1 MKKKDST
8 RPQKIIATVAQMIIE
23 SGIPSITMPK
33 VARRVGISQS
43 NIYLYFKNKDDL
55 MKQVFLTQK
64 RLMNDYLK
72 ERFTPQ
78 ADVISDLRLYA
89 RIVFQFA
96 SDYPVAV
103 SVMTQY
109 ENSPIMAQVNI
120 SEQEA
125 EIDAHEIIGLVQ
137 QGMAAGIIR
146 QTEPEV
152 LLGIG
157 YNILINYAQGIQAGT
172 IDPVKVPLEVIL
184 DIVTAAVRP

>member
-1 MKKKDST
+1 MKKKDNT
-8 RPQKIIATVAQMIIE
+8 RPQKIIATVAQMMIE

-55 MKQVFLTQK
+55 MKQTFLTQK

-103 SVMTQY
+103 SVMMQY

-137 QGMAAGIIR
+137 EGMTAGIIR

-157 YNILINYAQGIQAGT
+157 YNILINYAQGIQART
-172 IDPVKVPLEVIL
+172 VDPVKVPLEVIL
-184 DIVTAAVRP
+184 DIITAAVKP

>member
-1 MKKKDST
+1 MKKKDNT
-8 RPQKIIATVAQMIIE
+8 RPQKIIATVAQMMIE

-55 MKQVFLTQK
+55 MKQTFLTQK

-103 SVMTQY
+103 SVMMQY

-137 QGMAAGIIR
+137 EGMAAGVIR

-157 YNILINYAQGIQAGT
+157 YNILINYAQGIQART
-172 IDPVKVPLEVIL
+172 VDPVKVPLEVIL
-184 DIVTAAVRP
+184 DIITAAVKP